1 MRPFARAIRRLLVLS
16 GVLALAAVAC
26 SGGGGG
32 NSNGPL
38 GAAASPVPAASSAP
52 TVGGGGQGQVAVMAG
67 VPQIGPSIVKTAH
80 LSIQVERGTFQDA
93 YDRASS
99 IAGEQGGYV
108 ESSSTQ
114 GAKVRSG
121 RLTLRI
127 PADRFEVALSQVS
140 RLGDVRLR
148 SVSGR
153 DVTSRFV
160 DLEARIRN
168 ARAQEKVLLAILHTA
183 TTVSGTLQVQRTLS
197 DVQLQIE
204 ELVGQQRSLQ
214 NRAALGT
221 LVVELFEPGLPVHR
235 HVQTTGIVSPQL
247 SEAWDRAK
255 AAFFGLIYGIV
266 VSLGVLLPLAA
277 LALLALLAWR
287 RLRPRQP
294 QVEA

>member
-1 MRPFARAIRRLLVLS
+1 MTQFARATGRLLMLS
-16 GVLALAAVAC
+16 GIVAFAAAAC
-26 SGGGGG
+26 TGGGGGG
-32 NSNGPL
+32 N
-38 GAAASPVPAASSAP
+38 AAMEPVPAATAP
-52 TVGGGGQGQVAVMAG
+52 GGAQAPAGGGDVAVMAG
-67 VPQIGPSIVKTAH
+67 VPQVGPSIVKTAR
-80 LSIQVERGTFQDA
+80 LSIQVTRGGFQEA

-99 IAGEQGGYV
+99 IAGEQGGFV

-127 PADRFEVALSQVS
+127 PADRFEAALSEIS
-140 RLGDVRLR
+140 GLGDIRLR
-148 SVSGR
+148 SVTGR

-160 DLEARIRN
+160 DLAARIRN
-168 ARAQEKVLLAILHTA
+168 ARAQEQVLLGILHTA

-221 LVVELFEPGLPVHR
+221 IQVELFEPGLPTRPHAESA
-235 HVQTTGIVSPQL
+235 GIVSPQL

-266 VSLGVLLPLAA
+266 VSFGVLLPLGA
-277 LALLALLAWR
+277 LALLGLLLWR
-287 RLRPRQP
+287 RVRTRQAGA
-294 QVEA
+294 EA